1 MTREIFTKKGQAI
14 LVDDQDF
21 DELNAMTW
29 YVDSETGYAA
39 RNTRTPDGKKRKEY
53 MHRRLPGLGY
63 GDPRLGDH
71 DNENRLDNQRLN
83 IRICDKSGNMRN
95 RGAQR
100 NSASGIKGVN
110 WSEERQ
116 RWVAAIKYG
125 GKQRGLGRFKTVD
138 EAREA
143 YRDAAEKHHGEFA
156 NCGRA

>member
-14 LVDDQDF
+14 FVDDEDF
-21 DELNAMTW
+21 EELNALTW

-39 RNTRTPDGKKRKEY
+39 RNMRTSEGKKRKEY
-53 MHRRLPGLGY
+53 MHRRLLGLDF
-63 GDPRLGDH
+63 GDPRFGDH

-83 IRICDKSGNMRN
+83 LRICDKSGNMRN

-100 NSASGIKGVN
+100 NSASGVKGVH

-125 GKQRGLGRFKTVD
+125 GKQRGLGRFKTLE

-143 YRDAAEKHHGEFA
+143 YRVAAEKHHGEFA
-156 NCGRA
+156 NCGGA